1 MSRPLR
7 LEFVGALYHVTARGD
22 RRAAIFLDDTD
33 RRKWLRILSL
43 VCIRFNVLV
52 HAYCQMDNHYHVMME
67 TSEGNLSQVMRQLN
81 AFYSQYF
88 NHRHKFVG
96 HVLQGRYKAILVQKE
111 NYLLE
116 LSRYIVLNPVRAGK
130 VAHPKEWRWS
140 SYNSIFS
147 AEKPPVWLDT
157 DWLLSQF
164 GDERGAAVEAY
175 REFVQHGLGRES
187 PLIETRHQIVLGDD
201 VFAKQHGDRLGSPD
215 FTAVTKAQRRC
226 AVKTLQEYEVE
237 CTSRDESM
245 AKAYFSTAFT
255 MAEIGRHFNVSPQT
269 VSRAVRRFE
278 RTAYPPA
285 E

>member
-7 LEFVGALYHVTARGD
+7 LEFVGALYHVTSRGD

-43 VCIRFNVLV
+43 VCMRFNVLV
-52 HAYCQMDNHYHVMME
+52 HVYCQMDNHYHVMME
-67 TSEGNLSQVMRQLN
+67 TAEGNLSQVMRQLN

-96 HVLQGRYKAILVQKE
+96 HVFQGRYKAILVQKE

-147 AEKPPVWLDT
+147 AEKPPVWLDI

-164 GDERGAAVEAY
+164 GQERGAAVAAY
-175 REFVQHGLGRES
+175 RAFVENGLGKAS
-187 PLIETRHQIVLGDD
+187 PLMETRHQTVLGDAA
-201 VFAKQHGDRLGSPD
+201 FAAQHGERLGAAD
-215 FTAVTKAQRRC
+215 FTAVTKVQRRW
-226 AVKTLQEYEVE
+226 AAKTLQEYEAE
-237 CTSRDESM
+237 CPGRAESM

-255 MAEIGRHFNVSPQT
+255 MAEIGKHFNVSYQT

-278 RTAYPPA
+278 KLDTDP
-285 E
+285 